1 MCLTKHNLKKLLRIS
16 CSLFTLIF
24 VLTALPIRGEA
35 EIYDSVIRLHVI
47 ANSNTEQDQS
57 MKLYVRDRLIE
68 ECAQKLIA
76 EDKNAEAAR
85 ARLEADMEFV
95 TDCAQRAVDEYC
107 DINAITDVPTVY
119 CTIGE
124 ERYPFR
130 SYEGLC
136 FPAGEY
142 VSLRVVIGEGG
153 GENWWCVLFPPLCF
167 AAASEKSEDTPDE
180 DEFISVGLTPDQ
192 YGIIAETEQPK
203 YRIRFRILEWI
214 EDLFS

>member
-1 MCLTKHNLKKLLRIS
+1 MYLTKHNAKKLLRALLSFIA
-16 CSLFTLIF
+16 LIL
-24 VLTALPIRGEA
+24 VLTCFPIRGEA

-47 ANSNTEQDQS
+47 ANSNSEEDQS

-76 EDKNAEAAR
+76 EDKNAKEAQK
-85 ARLEADMEFV
+85 RLEKDLDAV
-95 TDCAQRAVDEYC
+95 RSCAQRAVNEYC
-107 DINAITDVPTVY
+107 YLNGISDTPSVY
-119 CTIGE
+119 CTLGE

-130 SYEGLC
+130 SYERLC

-142 VSLRVVIGEGG
+142 ISLRVVIGEGG

-167 AAASEKSEDTPDE
+167 AAASEETEDTPDE
-180 DEFISVGLTPDQ
+180 EEFISVGLTPDQ
-192 YGIIAETEQPK
+192 YGIIAETEKPK

-214 EDLFS
+214 ESWFS

>member
-1 MCLTKHNLKKLLRIS
+1 MCLTKHNMKKLLRIS
-16 CSLFTLIF
+16 CSLLTLILVF
-24 VLTALPIRGEA
+24 TVLPIRGEA
-35 EIYDSVIRLHVI
+35 EIYDSVIRLHVV
-47 ANSNTEQDQS
+47 ANSNSEQDQS
-57 MKLYVRDRLIE
+57 MKLYVRDRLIA
-68 ECAQKLIA
+68 ECAQKLIS

-85 ARLEADMEFV
+85 VRLEKDIEPVRA
-95 TDCAQRAVDEYC
+95 CAQRAVDEYC
-107 DINAITDVPTVY
+107 AANGILDVPAVY

-130 SYEGLC
+130 SYESLC

-142 VSLRVVIGEGG
+142 ISLRVVIGEGA

-167 AAASEKSEDTPDE
+167 AAASEKTEDTPDE
-180 DEFISVGLTPDQ
+180 EEFISVGLTPDQ